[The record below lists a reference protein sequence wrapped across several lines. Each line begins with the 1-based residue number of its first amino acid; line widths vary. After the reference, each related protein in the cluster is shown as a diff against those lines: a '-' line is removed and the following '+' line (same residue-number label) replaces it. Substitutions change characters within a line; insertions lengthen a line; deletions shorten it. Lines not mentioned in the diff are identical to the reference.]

1 MTYIV
6 TENRK
11 KYNYMDPECVPF
23 GSDLSRRDSVRMRS
37 RITVGDLQVVTRTA
51 LFRGLK
57 PETVERIIGPATAVL
72 LHPHE
77 RAARQDQPATSFF
90 VVIEGWLKV
99 YRNSASGAETV
110 INVLKKGESYAEA
123 VALTGQTY
131 PACAEAATDVRLVKI
146 PADHIVHCIRENPE
160 IALPMIASACQWL
173 AKLVQQVEHL
183 KTHSGV
189 QRLAEFI
196 TSLTSIQN
204 GSCIAELPYD
214 KIIIASRL
222 GLSSEYLSRAFARLR
237 TIGVV
242 VKGSQVSVRDIAQLR
257 NFAVVDRKIARE
269 ERSNRCNAG
278 SQR

>member
-11 KYNYMDPECVPF
+11 KYKYMDPEYVPF

-37 RITVGDLQVVTRTA
+37 RITVGDLQIVTRTA

-77 RAARQDQPATSFF
+77 RAARQDQPAT
-90 VVIEGWLKV
+90 L
-99 YRNSASGAETV
+99 
-110 INVLKKGESYAEA
+110 
-123 VALTGQTY
+123 
-131 PACAEAATDVRLVKI
+131 
-146 PADHIVHCIRENPE
+146 
-160 IALPMIASACQWL
+160 
-173 AKLVQQVEHL
+173 
-183 KTHSGV
+183 
-189 QRLAEFI
+189 
-196 TSLTSIQN
+196 
-204 GSCIAELPYD
+204 AELPYD

-237 TIGVV
+237 TIDVV